1 MMYPDFSPA
10 INSVIKKIASGFSL
24 RFLLTDFSQVATYL
38 RQTWILL
45 KEIGGLPEEIGG
57 IQKDNV
63 SFCRK
68 SASRLIGKA
77 TDFSRKTAFYN
88 KSAAYRRKKRPYCD
102 KLAGNYSSNILIINI
117 HL

>member
-1 MMYPDFSPA
+1 MMYPDFSPD
-10 INSVIKKIASGFSL
+10 INSVIKKIASGSWL
-24 RFLLTDFSQVATYL
+24 GFLLTDFSQVATNL
-38 RQTWILL
+38 RQTWTLL

-57 IQKDNV
+57 IRKEKV
-63 SFCRK
+63 PFCKK
-68 SASRLIGKA
+68 SASRLPWNA
-77 TDFSRKTAFYN
+77 ADFSLKTAFYN